1 MTSNEKQPPMEDD
14 LKIQKLKYLSNYQQF
29 LVISYS
35 YLKLKLC
42 EGEKRKKEII
52 TLLIVAT
59 TN

>member
-35 YLKLKLC
+35 YLKLKLM
-42 EGEKRKKEII
+42 GSKYKIYVKEKKDRKK
-52 TLLIVAT
+52 
-59 TN
+59 